1 MQEFLLANSARI
13 PVEMSSLLASYSYHP
28 FNTGTINPVAAITS
42 MAAAYG
48 SLMGSSSMV
57 NQSSSLSSS
66 SSSLTPPI
74 MNYQNQNGEAHKRSK
89 LSNGQSEKKSHM
101 SDYSIK
107 SILSKNESKQAN
119 KKLTKLDLD
128 EYECSS
134 SESSTSSS
142 LVPSSGS
149 QSNDSGEAANQTKRR
164 NSNSV
169 DDDDSSDELID
180 VVEDDE
186 KPINLCTNQ
195 SPGFASLPLNRMPSE
210 QQQHQL
216 YQQMYN
222 NSLITPPNSPNFY
235 SNPLVYHPSQFNGS
249 FGSRFNSKE
258 LSADITNPMLIE
270 KDLKDNLVN
279 AAAAAAAA
287 STFPDLEQ
295 LYRTRSLFL
304 SQMAQSDNHHHHNGP
319 INGVG
324 QPPPPPLSLQ
334 SQNHPP
340 FFNNP
345 GLINDDTFL
354 RIISNGMLNSLS
366 QSGRSGTGNVADQ
379 YGMPSKSKIMN
390 GNGSTSTSSGSERT
404 FECKQCGKQF
414 KRSST
419 LSTHMLIH
427 SDTRPFPCIYC
438 GKCWC
443 RFILQSVVNGYVF
456 ITILFVGKR
465 FHQKSD
471 MKKHTYIHTGEKP
484 HKCNVCGK
492 AFSQSSNLITH
503 ARKHT
508 GYKPFV
514 CDLCPRAF
522 QRKVD
527 LRRHR
532 DAQHILQQQTSH
544 PGENGQSQ
552 QQTTQRSGTNAS
564 LPQSLI
570 GPFSTGPLIM

>member
-1 MQEFLLANSARI
+1 MIAYMDYDCLFLLQLINVLLITISELALGSAVNLSTLNGNSNKSTTPSSHLSSSSSSSLGSPPIKFSVKSNSRSSTTTSTASSSAFMPNSTIQAFNDLSLQEFLLANSARI

-28 FNTGTINPVAAITS
+28 FNT
-42 MAAAYG
+42 
-48 SLMGSSSMV
+48 
-57 NQSSSLSSS
+57 
-66 SSSLTPPI
+66 
-74 MNYQNQNGEAHKRSK
+74 
-89 LSNGQSEKKSHM
+89 
-101 SDYSIK
+101 
-107 SILSKNESKQAN
+107 
-119 KKLTKLDLD
+119 DLD

-304 SQMAQSDNHHHHNGP
+304 SQMAQSDNHHHHNGT
-319 INGVG
+319 
-324 QPPPPPLSLQ
+324 
-334 SQNHPP
+334 
-340 FFNNP
+340 
-345 GLINDDTFL
+345 D
-354 RIISNGMLNSLS
+354 
-366 QSGRSGTGNVADQ
+366 
-379 YGMPSKSKIMN
+379 
-390 GNGSTSTSSGSERT
+390 
-404 FECKQCGKQF
+404 
-414 KRSST
+414 
-419 LSTHMLIH
+419 
-427 SDTRPFPCIYC
+427 
-438 GKCWC
+438 
-443 RFILQSVVNGYVF
+443 
-456 ITILFVGKR
+456 
-465 FHQKSD
+465 
-471 MKKHTYIHTGEKP
+471 
-484 HKCNVCGK
+484 
-492 AFSQSSNLITH
+492 
-503 ARKHT
+503 
-508 GYKPFV
+508 
-514 CDLCPRAF
+514 
-522 QRKVD
+522 
-527 LRRHR
+527 
-532 DAQHILQQQTSH
+532 
-544 PGENGQSQ
+544 
-552 QQTTQRSGTNAS
+552 
-564 LPQSLI
+564 
-570 GPFSTGPLIM
+570 